1 MNISKIHKGSGDGS
15 HQMTNRIIYLIVV
28 VAVFG
33 LAACDRTN
41 WEPSLFRTI
50 SKSDAS
56 IIIDAKQR
64 VIINRKRYGQ
74 PDKQDS
80 LTNRVVCAE
89 PSPDVAQ
96 AFSEAIKIA
105 ANLSKPVTGANP
117 ERDVQNTSA
126 SFAHS
131 FAASI
136 AQLGERLAVI
146 QLFRD
151 RMYRICEAYANG
163 AIDEVAYTLILS
175 RNDKTMTTLLTTEMV
190 AGAYGR
196 PLSNLSSAAGTSG
209 ANLKKRVDLQ
219 KQIVELTANL
229 AQTAKSEDNQVDRAI
244 NAQETAEKL
253 AAAHTE
259 LLALDFAAARTS
271 ALSGDL
277 ATSSQS
283 IQNRP
288 LTTVPAGVS
297 SQIAAIHRNY
307 IDDPGLEP
315 LIDACL
321 VSLSTIRLNEKQATG
336 LADADINRTEAMKT
350 IKQYTNTITTL
361 QGFLDNAVNG
371 TGDDSVADLTLEEI
385 NTAANLG
392 VTKNENNEVSNKAL
406 EEVIQASENKI
417 KVSEENLLKANIAI
431 KQTLFAAK
439 NPFAAFC
446 LTNVF
451 GDLGSSGY
459 VNTMINARRELRE
472 LDQTTDNEIRLKQ
485 LEICKMLID
494 ELKQLPEAQQKE
506 SRNVALA
513 MCEKLII

>member
-1 MNISKIHKGSGDGS
+1 MNISKIHKGSGDGP
-15 HQMTNRIIYLIVV
+15 HQMTNRIIYLIVVVV

-56 IIIDAKQR
+56 IITDAKQR

-131 FAASI
+131 LAASI

-229 AQTAKSEDNQVDRAI
+229 AQTAKSEDNQVGRAI

-271 ALSGDL
+271 ALSGDINT
-277 ATSSQS
+277 ASQS

-288 LTTVPAGVS
+288 LATIPAGVS
-297 SQIAAIHRNY
+297 SQIVAIHRNY
-307 IDDPGLEP
+307 IDDPGIEP

-321 VSLSTIRLNEKQATG
+321 VSLSTIKLNDQQAKF
-336 LADADINRTEAMKT
+336 LAKADTRRAEAAAAIEIINLD
-350 IKQYTNTITTL
+350 TNTIDVLREYRESGVDEMTKSEINL
-361 QGFLDNAVNG
+361 AIKFNVDAN
-371 TGDDSVADLTLEEI
+371 DDKIITDEEI
-385 NTAANLG
+385 T
-392 VTKNENNEVSNKAL
+392 TRIQSSETSRSKAEDKL
-406 EEVIQASENKI
+406 RE
-417 KVSEENLLKANIAI
+417 ANIAI

-451 GDLGSSGY
+451 GDPGSSGY